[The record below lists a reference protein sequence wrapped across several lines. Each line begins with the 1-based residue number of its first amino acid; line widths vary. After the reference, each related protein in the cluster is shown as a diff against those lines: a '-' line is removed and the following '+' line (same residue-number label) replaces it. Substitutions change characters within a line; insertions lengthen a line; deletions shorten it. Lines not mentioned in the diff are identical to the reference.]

1 MACSY
6 TVSGCMTPGGQH
18 VSQRLMI
25 VFGTALYYNTPT
37 LWAIGPRYGRC
48 VVHPALECRQQQL
61 YACVLCL
68 SSEDTWCGYGWRLL
82 LPGLDG
88 ATARERLSM
97 ATKLLLVED
106 SLSIQTI
113 VETTF
118 AREGFEVM
126 VAGDAL
132 DGLRKAQTLQPDIV
146 LADASM
152 PDMDGFQLCQSIRQ
166 SAGSRH
172 VPVVLLTSGF
182 AAYDKAKGD
191 HAGVTMH
198 LAKPFEPQVLL
209 DMVKQLVPGA
219 HRPASPV
226 SAIAPLLP
234 RPEGD
239 PFETPMSRPQEH
251 AESAIPL
258 ATIVSM
264 ERVDAETVPP
274 SGEPGMAGELLGDPR
289 RHAAI
294 PATPPEVSHTAEPIP
309 RASDAAFP
317 AASQAA
323 QDAHPSVSRET
334 VSLNVLY
341 QTLGCHMV
349 QMLREALEAQLP
361 TMLAQLMPHLLDT
374 VRDVVQAKM
383 PDLLEVLLQQEI
395 DKLKQAVEQD
405 QHDA

>member
-1 MACSY
+1 
-6 TVSGCMTPGGQH
+6 
-18 VSQRLMI
+18 
-25 VFGTALYYNTPT
+25 
-37 LWAIGPRYGRC
+37 
-48 VVHPALECRQQQL
+48 
-61 YACVLCL
+61 
-68 SSEDTWCGYGWRLL
+68 
-82 LPGLDG
+82 
-88 ATARERLSM
+88 M

-113 VETTF
+113 VETAF

-126 VAGDAL
+126 VADDAL
-132 DGLRKAQTLQPDIV
+132 DGLHKAQTLRPDIV

-152 PDMDGFQLCQSIRQ
+152 PDMDGFQLCQRIRQ
-166 SAGSRH
+166 SADGRH

-182 AAYDKAKGD
+182 TAYDKAKGD

-219 HRPASPV
+219 YRPASPL
-226 SAIAPLLP
+226 STIATTLP

-239 PFETPMSRPQEH
+239 PFEAPMSSTREH
-251 AESAIPL
+251 ADSDTPL
-258 ATIVSM
+258 AGILSM
-264 ERVDAETVPP
+264 ERVDAGAVPP
-274 SGEPGMAGELLGDPR
+274 SGEPEMAGELLGDPWSNV
-289 RHAAI
+289 AI
-294 PATPPEVSHTAEPIP
+294 PATPSEVSHPAEPLP
-309 RASDAAFP
+309 RASAGALP
-317 AASQAA
+317 AASQAS

-349 QMLREALEAQLP
+349 QMLREALDAHLTP
-361 TMLAQLMPHLLDT
+361 MLAQLMPHLLDT

-383 PDLLEVLLQQEI
+383 PDLLEALLQQEI